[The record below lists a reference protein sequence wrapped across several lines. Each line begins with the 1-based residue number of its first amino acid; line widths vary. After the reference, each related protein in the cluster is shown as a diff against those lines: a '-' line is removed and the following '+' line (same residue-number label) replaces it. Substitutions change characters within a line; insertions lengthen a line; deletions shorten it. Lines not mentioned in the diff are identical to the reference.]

1 MKNKK
6 YLIFFISLHLFFFI
20 TIPCTSDSS
29 KEIRSALNSSPKTT
43 DSTVIY
49 KHLVSKLKGV
59 SSIKE
64 KEEISIFLAEYATRN
79 NLFKN
84 AAENYLE
91 TFNFATVLKEKKR
104 KKYLVKALKSFILAG
119 DMEMGHSIYEKLK
132 LLKENPPSIYDLE
145 GDLYLQYLK
154 LSNLL
159 NNSAKGLDKV
169 IDTLKAYSKDSKYK
183 SFRRSILLS
192 LWFISN
198 DEEAEWILKKEYP
211 KSIEAMLVKGEALI
225 LPTTFWYLLPSS
237 QSYYVEEDESFV
249 PSENVKVSIPK
260 AYQIGFFK
268 YKKYATSQAK
278 KLKDMGFTVEIKEE
292 TRESGTLYFAVFVVE
307 NEEGNIGL
315 KLKDLGFETFPI
327 FD

>member
-1 MKNKK
+1 
-6 YLIFFISLHLFFFI
+6 
-20 TIPCTSDSS
+20 
-29 KEIRSALNSSPKTT
+29 
-43 DSTVIY
+43 
-49 KHLVSKLKGV
+49 
-59 SSIKE
+59 
-64 KEEISIFLAEYATRN
+64 
-79 NLFKN
+79 
-84 AAENYLE
+84 
-91 TFNFATVLKEKKR
+91 
-104 KKYLVKALKSFILAG
+104 
-119 DMEMGHSIYEKLK
+119 MGHSTYEKLK

-159 NNSAKGLDKV
+159 NNSAKGLDKI